1 MKDTFYQVRLVTLQ
15 QNSRFPVCQS
25 LAQRCLFNQLFNQD
39 TIILIVLCIF
49 QRIQNFFVMDKLFCF
64 G

>member
-15 QNSRFPVCQS
+15 QNSRFPVRQS
-25 LAQRCLFNQLFNQD
+25 LAQSRLFNQLFNQD